1 MVRNTGR
8 TLTVNF
14 TVVASLA
21 APITRQCTIQLDP
34 NMTAQS
40 EIFVPTTE
48 NWVITDCYILSA
60 STTGTDT
67 TDPMIEFIKDRGVS
81 MGITTP
87 ISALLISNNTRP
99 RFLPTPIG
107 YEAGSILTI
116 QAITTTDN
124 NGTAD
129 NTNFYVAVDIT

>member
-8 TLTVNF
+8 TLTVNYQIA
-14 TVVASLA
+14 ASLA
-21 APITRQCTIQLDP
+21 APQTNQCTIQIDP

-48 NWVITDCYILSA
+48 NWVITDCYILA
-60 STTGTDT
+60 ALGGTGT
-67 TDPMIEFIKDRGVS
+67 TDPMIEFIKDRGIS

-87 ISALLISNNTRP
+87 LSALLISNNTRP
-99 RFLPTPIG
+99 RFLPAPIG

-124 NGTAD
+124 NATAD

>member
-8 TLTVNF
+8 TLTCAVP
-14 TVVASLA
+14 VAASLI
-21 APITRQCTIQLDP
+21 APQTVQATIQIDP

-48 NWVITDCYILSA
+48 NWVITDCYILA
-60 STTGTDT
+60 ALGATVTTN
-67 TDPMIEFIKDRGVS
+67 PMIEFIKDRGIS

-87 ISALLISNNTRP
+87 LSALLISNNTRP

-116 QAITTTDN
+116 QAITTTTN
-124 NGTAD
+124 SATAD
-129 NTNFYVAVDIT
+129 AITFYVAVDIT

>member
-8 TLTVNF
+8 TLTCNVP
-14 TVVASLA
+14 VAASLA
-21 APITRQCTIQLDP
+21 TPQTVQCNNTNRSKHDSSIRNFRANNRKLGNHRLLYP
-34 NMTAQS
+34 SSFGA
-40 EIFVPTTE
+40 
-48 NWVITDCYILSA
+48 A
-60 STTGTDT
+60 TGT

-87 ISALLISNNTRP
+87 LSALLISNNTRP

-116 QAITTTDN
+116 QAITTTR
-124 NGTAD
+124 
-129 NTNFYVAVDIT
+129 

>member
-48 NWVITDCYILSA
+48 NWVLTDMYVTTTA
-60 STTGTDT
+60 FATTG
-67 TDPMIEFIKDRGVS
+67 DPMIQFIKDRGIT
-81 MGITTP
+81 MGTSGVLST
-87 ISALLISNNTRP
+87 SLVTNNTRP
-99 RFLPTPIG
+99 RFLPSPIG
-107 YEAGSILTI
+107 FEGGTILSM
-116 QAITTTDN
+116 QAISTVDYVTPLET
-124 NGTAD
+124 GK
-129 NTNFYVAVDIT
+129 FYVAVDIT

>member
-8 TLTVNF
+8 TLICNVQ
-14 TVVASLA
+14 VLASLA
-21 APITRQCTIQLDP
+21 TPQTVQATIQIDP

-48 NWVITDCYILSA
+48 NWVITDCYILA
-60 STTGTDT
+60 ALGGTGTT
-67 TDPMIEFIKDRGVS
+67 NPMIEFIKDRGVS

-87 ISALLISNNTRP
+87 LSALLISNNTRP

-116 QAITTTDN
+116 QAITTTTN
-124 NGTAD
+124 SATAD
-129 NTNFYVAVDIT
+129 NINFYVAVDIT

>member
-8 TLTVNF
+8 TLTCAVP
-14 TVVASLA
+14 VAASLIA
-21 APITRQCTIQLDP
+21 QQTVQATIQIDP

-48 NWVITDCYILSA
+48 NWVITDCYILA
-60 STTGTDT
+60 ALGATGTT
-67 TDPMIEFIKDRGVS
+67 NPMIEFIKDRGIS

-87 ISALLISNNTRP
+87 LSALLISNNTRP

-116 QAITTTDN
+116 QAITTTTN
-124 NGTAD
+124 SATAD
-129 NTNFYVAVDIT
+129 AITFYVAVDIT